1 MLNPEDVLDVLMDT
15 GDGAFAVDGSGSI
28 LRWNQ
33 AAERTTGWKAGEVL
47 GKRCH
52 EVMNGRDPAGNLVC
66 WPGCMVQTMARKG
79 ERPSS
84 FDMVMTCR
92 NGGRVYLNV
101 STILLRDEKGA
112 YHAVVHLFRNV
123 TEGRGAEKRSR
134 TSKNPDDG
142 PDPFER
148 LTPREREILDLIA
161 SGLSPHV
168 IAHQLSISR
177 ATLRNHTQNILDK
190 LGVHSKVAAVALA
203 YRQGLVP

>member
-1 MLNPEDVLDVLMDT
+1 MLNPDVLDVLMDT

-33 AAERTTGWKAGEVL
+33 AAERITGWKAGEVL

-66 WPGCMVQTMARKG
+66 WPGCMVQTMVRRG

-84 FDMVMTCR
+84 FDLVTMSRSGKTLC
-92 NGGRVYLNV
+92 LNV
-101 STILLRDEKGA
+101 STILVRDESGTFRAACHLLRD
-112 YHAVVHLFRNV
+112 V
-123 TEGRGAEKRSR
+123 TESRGPETRRQKSR
-134 TSKNPDDG
+134 TPDG
-142 PDPFER
+142 APDLFEL
-148 LTPREREILDLIA
+148 LTSREREILDLIA

-168 IAHQLSISR
+168 IAHHLSISR

-190 LGVHSKVAAVALA
+190 LGVHSKVAAVAMA
-203 YRQGLVP
+203 YRQGLVS